1 MLARFSFITCI
12 LLTNLMFSQD
22 WDYDITDA
30 NMTIQISADV
40 VSFDGAQP
48 PIGALLGAFYV
59 NDLGELACAGYQ
71 EWSGTQLAIAL
82 WASESGADN
91 GFQVSEDI
99 NWLLQVEGETYT
111 PSVSEMNED
120 APFSLTF
127 IPNGFGQVL
136 DLDFFSSGCSDV
148 SACNY
153 CNSCLEFD
161 DTLCE
166 YPDSGYDCDGNCI
179 NDVDFDSIC
188 DEFEILGCTD
198 TEATNYSE
206 LATDDDGSCEYILYG
221 CTNDVASNFNI
232 DATDDDG
239 SCLFCGDANADNYY
253 SGDDGTFCSIDVL
266 NNYTLESGS
275 DGLLDCCFYANPGCT
290 DDGSCFDADGDGD
303 LDECADS
310 FLYIDQETGESVY
323 YQSPFP
329 GVPAA
334 NYNPAANVLV
344 GVSYCH
350 YFPACQDLN
359 AMNYGYNYNGDDV
372 LTLAQSYGFSV
383 DYNEE
388 PDSAPFSI
396 VFNSFEIVFEESNNC
411 CLYYGCDDENADNFH
426 DLDGIFYQNTPES
439 ENYFGN
445 GNINFSAMFNLNG
458 TYEVFDPDL
467 PDWANVVS
475 SLSSNDIDGDGILNN
490 IDSDPDNDA
499 NNMVFQYT
507 NQEDEDEFNPCIY
520 LGCKDD
526 TAINYDPSAN
536 IDDGTCQYY
545 ACEDPNSMNY
555 QSAEFILENPNY
567 LSCSDIDFYDNQ
579 TYVPIPDG
587 LNDCCQYLGCLDPT
601 AFNYS
606 PAATIQELV
615 FTAVNIGNTLIFQP
629 IPILSELGDTIGYED
644 TCFPFIYGCQDDGFQ
659 PWSPSPG
666 NSAENY
672 NDYDGDGESDPFVS
686 NTGTV
691 IYQLT
696 DTYINEN
703 GAGLFGIS
711 QLDVIEEFAL
721 EYGGFLGAHTN
732 VNSTPP
738 NIDPNSVEPCEY
750 IYGCTDPCYIEY
762 YNVVEYS
769 FEEMFD
775 FSTINNMLN
784 NNGCDFDYN
793 YGCTELIPPALGNIP
808 TFDDG
813 SCSNAL
819 VYGCMDPMAANYN
832 PNATINDCLSCI
844 PSILIDF
851 DVSNPLCYDQL
862 EGVLSFSVS
871 GGVGSY
877 TYSLF
882 NESGNLVNQATIDG
896 ENIVVEIDVL
906 IGDYFLEVSD
916 SENYTSVISFSVIE
930 SSDFVIDLWESGG
943 WLNTVEGYDIYEWT
957 LNGQP
962 LVGLDFE
969 TSQIYP
975 LESGLYGV
983 TAYFEHDSE
992 LCVSNTVYY
1001 NYDMFQSI
1009 INENN
1014 DFSISC
1020 VPNPLT
1026 NEARV
1031 FINKSGFFQL
1041 YIDLYDTFG
1050 KKVWNDTK
1058 IINEEKSFILNELP
1072 VGMYYFRVTALNEVK
1087 TIPIIVLK

>member
-1 MLARFSFITCI
+1 MWLRFLFIASI
-12 LLTNLMFSQD
+12 FFTNVMFSQD

-40 VSFDGAQP
+40 LSFDGVQP
-48 PIGALLGAFYV
+48 PIGSLLGAFYI
-59 NDLGELACAGYQ
+59 NDSGELACAGYQ

-82 WASESGADN
+82 WASEAGADN
-91 GFQVSEDI
+91 GFQVSEEI
-99 NWLLQVEGETYT
+99 NWLIQVEGETYT
-111 PSVSEMNED
+111 PSVSEMNAD
-120 APFSLTF
+120 APISLTF

-153 CNSCLEFD
+153 CSSCLEFD

-166 YPDSGYDCDGNCI
+166 YPDTGYDCDGNCI
-179 NDVDFDSIC
+179 NDLDFDGIC
-188 DEFEILGCTD
+188 DEFEIPGCMD
-198 TEATNYSE
+198 IEATNYSE
-206 LATDDDGSCEYILYG
+206 VATDDDGSCEYILYG
-221 CTNDVASNFNI
+221 CTNDMASNFNI

-239 SCLFCGDANADNYY
+239 SCLFCGDVNADNYY
-253 SGDDGTFCSIDVL
+253 SGDGGTFCSVDIL
-266 NNYTLESGS
+266 NNYTLEIGA

-310 FLYIDQETGESVY
+310 FLYIDQKTGESVY

-334 NYNPAANVLV
+334 NYNPAANILV

-350 YFPACQDLN
+350 YFPACQDPN
-359 AMNYGYNYNGDDV
+359 AMNYGYNCNGDDI
-372 LTLAQSYGFSV
+372 LSLAESYGFSV

-388 PDSAPFSI
+388 PESSPFSI
-396 VFNSFEIVFEESNNC
+396 VFNGFDIVFEESSNC

-426 DLDGIFYQNTPES
+426 DLDGVFYQNTPES

-445 GNINFSAMFNLNG
+445 GNINFPAMFNLNG

-490 IDSDPDNDA
+490 IDSDPDNDSG
-499 NNMVFQYT
+499 NMVFQYT
-507 NQEDEDEFNPCIY
+507 NQEDEDEFSPCIY

-555 QSAEFILENPNY
+555 QSAEFILENSNY

-579 TYVPIPDG
+579 TYIPVPDG

-601 AFNYS
+601 AFNYNPS
-606 PAATIQELV
+606 ATIQELV
-615 FTAVNIGNTLIFQP
+615 FTAVNVGNTLIFEP

-659 PWSPSPG
+659 SWSPSPG

-686 NTGTV
+686 DTGAV

-696 DTYINEN
+696 DSYINEN

-711 QLDVIEEFAL
+711 QLDIIEEFAL
-721 EYGGFLGAHTN
+721 EYGGLLGAHTN
-732 VNSTPP
+732 VNATPP
-738 NIDPNSVEPCEY
+738 NVDPNSVQPCEY

-769 FEEMFD
+769 FEEVFN
-775 FSTINNMLN
+775 FSSINNILN
-784 NNGCDFDYN
+784 NNGCDFYYD
-793 YGCTELIPPALGNIP
+793 YGCTELIPPSLGDAP

-813 SCSNAL
+813 SCSNIL

-844 PSILIDF
+844 PSISVDF
-851 DVSNPLCYDQL
+851 EVVNPLCYDQL
-862 EGVLSFSVS
+862 EGVLLFSVS
-871 GGVGSY
+871 GGTGPY

-882 NESGNLVNQATIDG
+882 NDLGIAVNQGVVDD
-896 ENIVVEIDVL
+896 ENVALEIDLL

-916 SENYTSVISFSVIE
+916 SESYPGVISFSIFE

-943 WLNTVEGYDIYEWT
+943 WLNTLEGYDIYEWT
-957 LNGQP
+957 LNGE
-962 LVGLDFE
+962 LLEGEDFE
-969 TSQIYP
+969 TYQIYP

-983 TAYFEHDSE
+983 TAYFDYDSD
-992 LCVSNTVYY
+992 LCVSNTMSY
-1001 NYDMFQSI
+1001 NYDMFQT

-1014 DFSISC
+1014 DFSVSC

-1026 NEARV
+1026 NQAV
-1031 FINKSGFFQL
+1031 VYVNKSGVFKL
-1041 YIDLYDTFG
+1041 YIDLYDSFG
-1050 KKVWNDTK
+1050 KKVWNKTK
-1058 IINEEKSFILNELP
+1058 IINEEKSFIINELP
-1072 VGMYYFRVTALNEVK
+1072 VGIYYFRVTTFNEVQ